1 MSFRPG
7 RCAALAAVVTLAL
20 AARAATLEP
29 LRAGTELFVDD
40 VNVARREQVV
50 RRIHPAQR
58 LPEPV
63 LVADQPWEKGGAV
76 RIYGT
81 THYDPATGEFRMWYS
96 RQYATSRDGVH
107 WTKPALDVT
116 VVDGRRTNFVL
127 PKGGGAVVIDVL
139 EPDPAKRYKA
149 LANETI
155 QVGGFSGYHSAD
167 GIHWTR
173 YGNDRIIRVGS
184 EIGHVMRDPATRK
197 YFVYIRP
204 YGPKH
209 FPASVRQKRL
219 GAVVTSDDFVHWSE
233 MKVVLEPDAVDDA
246 WVTRPGQRTEFYAMN
261 GFAYGRS
268 YLGIVPVFRITRI
281 LDQYGPGQ
289 SRYDG
294 PMEGQLITSRDGL
307 AWSRMEDRS
316 PVIPGGPAY
325 DQSIMNVAVAPI
337 VVGDEV
343 WHYYTGINGTHGAPI
358 PPKRITIGLAKWRLD
373 GFVSLD
379 AAADEGVVE
388 TTAITD
394 RTGRLEVNARVAA
407 GGRLVAEVL
416 AGDGQGVPGFS
427 AADCVPVT
435 GDQLRASVR
444 WRGGERLPAGPFR
457 LRFRYTHAALFS
469 YTLR

>member
-1 MSFRPG
+1 MSTRPLPL
-7 RCAALAAVVTLAL
+7 AALVAAVTLTAT
-20 AARAATLEP
+20 ARAATLEP
-29 LRAGTELFVDD
+29 LRAGTELLVDD
-40 VNVARREQVV
+40 VNIARRENVV
-50 RRIHPAQR
+50 RRIHPALR
-58 LPEPV
+58 RPKPV
-63 LVADQPWEKGGAV
+63 LVADQPWEKGGSV

-81 THYDPATGEFRMWYS
+81 THHDPATGEFRMWYS

-116 VVDGRRTNFVL
+116 LVDGRRTNFVL

-149 LANETI
+149 LANETL
-155 QVGGFSGYHSAD
+155 QVGGFSGYYSAD

-173 YGNDRIIRVGS
+173 YGADRVIRVGS

-197 YFVYIRP
+197 YFAYIRP
-204 YGPKH
+204 YGPKY
-209 FPASVRQKRL
+209 FPTSVRQKRL

-233 MKVVLEPDAVDDA
+233 MKVVLEPDAIDDA
-246 WVTRPGQRTEFYAMN
+246 WVTEPGQRTEFYAMN

-281 LDQYGPGQ
+281 IEQAGPGQ

-294 PMEGQLITSRDGL
+294 PMEGQLISSRDGL
-307 AWSRMEDRS
+307 AWSRMDNRS
-316 PVIPGGPAY
+316 PILPAGATY

-358 PPKRITIGLAKWRLD
+358 PPKRITIGLARWRLD

-379 AAADEGVVE
+379 AAADEAVVE
-388 TTAITD
+388 TTPITD
-394 RTGRLEVNARVAA
+394 RTGLLEVNVRVSP
-407 GGRLVAEVL
+407 GGRFVAEVL
-416 AGDGQGVPGFS
+416 TAAGGPLAGF
-427 AADCVPVT
+427 AADDCTPVI
-435 GDQLRASVR
+435 GDEVRAPVR
-444 WRGGERLPAGPFR
+444 WRGGDRPPPGAFR
-457 LRFRYTHAALFS
+457 LRFRYTQASLFS